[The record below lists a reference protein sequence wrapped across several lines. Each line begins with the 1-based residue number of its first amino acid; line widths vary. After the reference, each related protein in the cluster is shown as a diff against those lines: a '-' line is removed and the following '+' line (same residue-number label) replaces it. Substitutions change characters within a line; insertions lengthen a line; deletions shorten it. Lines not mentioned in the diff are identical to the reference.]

1 MIFKKKKKKLGGLIR
16 FHPVTPNRNRSGFA
30 SKIYKLNPI
39 SLHSYT
45 VIWKLS
51 TPQSSDFLLY
61 NKHPSSTLNLP
72 QITPL
77 FPPQNQPRSHPNC
90 NQFRPKPPTILC
102 MQSVINL
109 PRATSPHPSPPL
121 FLFYLISLALRP
133 FSVYFCVSS
142 CTQFLPWH
150 ERVRQDN
157 SFTKSLN
164 RSSFHLSQQLIW

>member
-1 MIFKKKKKKLGGLIR
+1 MFLKQTSLKTFGINTLRKQMTQLVKKNNKKI
-16 FHPVTPNRNRSGFA
+16 T
-30 SKIYKLNPI
+30 
-39 SLHSYT
+39 
-45 VIWKLS
+45 
-51 TPQSSDFLLY
+51 QSSDFLLY

-164 RSSFHLSQQLIW
+164 RSSFHLSQQLI